1 MLCRQRRVTQMVAKV
16 DRLSRDT
23 EQLLMIYRELEE
35 RLEGCDIS

>member
-1 MLCRQRRVTQMVAKV
+1 MVAKV

-35 RLEGCDIS
+35 RLESCDIS